1 MNSQQLIE
9 EIYETYEEHLERDED
24 GTVLNRILI
33 GLLLREREKNEVLSS
48 ELRRR
53 KMAGVG

>member
-1 MNSQQLIE
+1 MNSQQLTE
-9 EIYETYEEHLERDED
+9 EIYDTYGEWLEHDLD
-24 GTVLNRILI
+24 GTILNQILT

-53 KMAGVG
+53 KLAGVS